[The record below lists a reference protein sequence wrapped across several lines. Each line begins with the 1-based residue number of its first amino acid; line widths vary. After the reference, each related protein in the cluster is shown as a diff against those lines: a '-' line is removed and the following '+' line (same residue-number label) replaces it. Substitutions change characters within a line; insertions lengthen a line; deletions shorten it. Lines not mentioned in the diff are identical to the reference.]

1 MEKYYVELLNAR
13 YKKISLTRNELAKE
27 LNISVS
33 TLEKLIEKNLL
44 DIRYIRLG
52 NSQKARYL
60 FPIIEVANYL
70 SFNSH
75 KIA

>member
-1 MEKYYVELLNAR
+1 MKNYYVELLNER

-27 LNISVS
+27 LNVSVS
-33 TLEKLIEKNLL
+33 TIEKLIEKNLL
-44 DIRYIRLG
+44 NIRYIRLG

-70 SFNSH
+70 SFESRQ
-75 KIA
+75 IA